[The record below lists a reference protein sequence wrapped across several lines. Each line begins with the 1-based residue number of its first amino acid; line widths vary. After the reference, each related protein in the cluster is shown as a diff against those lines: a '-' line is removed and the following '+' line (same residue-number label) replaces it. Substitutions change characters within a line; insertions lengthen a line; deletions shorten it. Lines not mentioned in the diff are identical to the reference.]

1 MLALFTD
8 AGQYENY
15 NSNHVRQHLDN
26 FSLRGSDIGNNK
38 CHDEASTKYKC
49 TENCNIGLPKY
60 EYYKSYCQPS
70 ECLNC
75 SGIFPAALYV
85 IHNVVKTT
93 NTGDGASGNYSH
105 ILIQNHVDTCR
116 IGGIIYISRFQPLF
130 CYINKKS
137 LLLRNNI
144 ISLY

>member
-8 AGQYENY
+8 AGQYKNY
-15 NSNHVRQHLDN
+15 NSNHIRQHLDN
-26 FSLRGSDIGNNK
+26 FSLRGSNIRNNK
-38 CHDEASTKYKC
+38 RHDEASAKQKR

-60 EYYKSYCQPS
+60 EYNKSYCQPS

-75 SGIFPAALYV
+75 GGIFPAALDI
-85 IHNVVKTT
+85 IHDVVKSA
-93 NTGDGASGNYSH
+93 NARDCASGNYSH